1 MTDTSFMAGAI
12 AGWECGSGPAL
23 LFLHG
28 GPGVSENAALFTP
41 EAAGWRFITF
51 QQRGVTPSTTDGP
64 FTIEQNVADAV
75 AVLDARGVE
84 RAVVVGHSWGGHL
97 ALHLAVAHPDRV
109 AGLVLIDGLGVP
121 GDGGVDQLKQEM
133 EEMDEEM
140 KARLLPAAAK
150 RFRELAEQLGD
161 ADPSDEQD
169 AEMFLQLWPSHFA
182 DPASAPPPWDIR
194 VCLAANEEAM
204 DSAFERLEAGF
215 AGELST
221 IGVPV
226 VSVLGGQSPLPVG
239 QGERTAA
246 LIPGAEV
253 RIIPAAGHLPWLEQP
268 GCAAAALAR
277 VSERIA
283 AEDVPVT

>member
-1 MTDTSFMAGAI
+1 MTETSFMAGEL

-28 GPGVSENAALFTP
+28 GPGVSENAAMVTP

-51 QQRGVTPSTTDGP
+51 QQRGVTPSTTNGP

-109 AGLVLIDGLGVP
+109 CGLVLIDGLGVP
-121 GDGGVDQLKQEM
+121 GDGGVDQLKQELD
-133 EEMDEEM
+133 EMGEEM
-140 KARLLPAAAK
+140 KARLLPAAAE
-150 RFRELAEQLGD
+150 RFRELTEQLGD
-161 ADPSDEQD
+161 AYPTDEQD

-182 DPASAPPPWDIR
+182 DPASAPPRWDIR

-215 AGELST
+215 ADELST
-221 IGVPV
+221 IGIPV
-226 VSVLGGQSPLPVG
+226 VSVLGEQSPLPVS

-253 RIIPAAGHLPWLEQP
+253 RIIPAAGHLPWFEQP
-268 GCAAAALAR
+268 GCIAAALTR
-277 VSERIA
+277 VSDRIA
-283 AEDVPVT
+283 AEDLSAR